1 MTTTL
6 APHPHRLSRN
16 TAYVLWLISDT
27 TRGLAGGLFAFALP
41 LLTLIVT
48 DDPLQAGVMGAVAAV
63 VRTVSTLYG
72 GVVADRHPRVR
83 LMILGSVI
91 GVVLSAAFTAL
102 ALTGSL
108 TFAALLIVTALLAV
122 RGGIFDVAGESA
134 IKQIVPDGAMGRAQA
149 ANQARDAVL
158 QLAGGPLGGAL
169 LTVGGWL
176 VGSVMAVMHLIA
188 AVTAALLQRRI
199 TDTPAT
205 ATVTDTDATPADV
218 VDATTADIA
227 QPVASAPAKPKTTA
241 ATEMREGFRWLL
253 ARADLRAALFIAT
266 VINLGFNAGL
276 TTVVF
281 ALQQSG
287 HSPASIGWV
296 ATGSGAAMLAG
307 ALIAPMLVPRL
318 RAGVLSIAGLTAATL
333 GVVMLSVVEDV
344 WAITGVLAASVLLL
358 PAVNAA
364 LLGYFMVAVPTELLG
379 RANSASMVLSMG
391 AMPLGPLLAG
401 FGLTW
406 IGREGTLIVC
416 AAICAIAA
424 AMAAASR
431 GLRSIPTEA
440 GWSSHAARFAEEPPA

>member
-205 ATVTDTDATPADV
+205 ATDTDTTPTDV
-218 VDATTADIA
+218 IDATTADIA
-227 QPVASAPAKPKTTA
+227 QPVASAPAKPKATA

-344 WAITGVLAASVLLL
+344 WAITGVLAAAVLLL

>member
-205 ATVTDTDATPADV
+205 ATDTDTTPTDV
-218 VDATTADIA
+218 IDATTADIA

-344 WAITGVLAASVLLL
+344 WAITGVLAAAVLLL

>member
-41 LLTLIVT
+41 LLTLIGH
-48 DDPLQAGVMGAVAAV
+48 DPLQAGVMGAVAAV

-205 ATVTDTDATPADV
+205 ATDTDTTPTDV
-218 VDATTADIA
+218 IDATTADIA

-344 WAITGVLAASVLLL
+344 WAITGVLAAAVLLL